1 LCTLNIA
8 GYPPGPGAV
17 PPPYA
22 EQAQYP
28 GYPPVMQY
36 GPPPPGAPYSQP
48 VYPVPNQQPYGGYAP
63 QQQQPIVMQPT
74 SGGNNA
80 IIDNID

>member
-1 LCTLNIA
+1 MYIIA

-22 EQAQYP
+22 EQQYP

-36 GPPPPGAPYSQP
+36 GPPPGAPYSQP

-63 QQQQPIVMQPT
+63 QQQQQPIVMQPT
-74 SGGNNA
+74 SGGNT
-80 IIDNID
+80 IIDNTD